1 MNFTEAISRFIVGGS
16 LVLAVSLIGKMK
28 NPYISGLVV
37 LFPVVTL
44 VGYYFLSLSV
54 SGQALQKVVLVS
66 LLAVPTT
73 IAFLTT
79 VYFTIAKMQAW
90 KSLSLGLLAW
100 LATALLLILL
110 DRYFFNIMFNGK

>member
-1 MNFTEAISRFIVGGS
+1 MSFTEAISRFIVGGS
-16 LVLAVSLIGKMK
+16 LVLIVSLLGKLK

-54 SGQALQKVVLVS
+54 PGQALQRVVLVS
-66 LLAVPTT
+66 LSAVPTT
-73 IAFLTT
+73 ITFLAT
-79 VYFTIAKMQAW
+79 VYFTIAKMPAW

-100 LATALLLILL
+100 LITALVLIVL
-110 DRYFFNIMFNGK
+110 DRFFFHIMFSN

>member
-1 MNFTEAISRFIVGGS
+1 MSFTEAISRFIVGGS
-16 LVLAVSLIGKMK
+16 LVLIVSLLGKLK

-54 SGQALQKVVLVS
+54 TGQALQRVVLVS
-66 LLAVPTT
+66 LFAVPTT
-73 IAFLTT
+73 ITFLTT
-79 VYFTIAKMQAW
+79 VYFTIAKMPAW

-100 LATALLLILL
+100 LVTALILILL
-110 DRYFFNIMFNGK
+110 DRWFFHIMFKMK